1 MDSSSK
7 IQHWLSKNKRSVQIG
22 GTALFLLG
30 SGLGYILCKNKQ
42 IPFPEQL
49 KLWTMKELYDAY
61 KEFLPEFHRTNV
73 KPFKMQQ
80 IDHEIAL
87 RGAKEWFAKHPPN
100 TDPNYRWTDALR
112 WDRD

>member
-7 IQHWLSKNKRSVQIG
+7 IQHWLSQNKKGAQIG
-22 GTALFLLG
+22 GTVLLILG
-30 SGLGYILCKNKQ
+30 SGVGYILCKDKK

-49 KLWTMKELYDAY
+49 KMMTMEELREAY
-61 KEFLPEFHRTNV
+61 EKLFPEFHRTNV

-80 IDHEIAL
+80 IDQEIGL
-87 RGAKEWFAKHPPN
+87 RKASEWFAKHPPN
-100 TDPNYRWTDALR
+100 IDPNFRWTDALR